1 MVVASVR
8 VSIVRMPCRGSMC
21 AMPMALSPRKS
32 RVTSSFRGS
41 FRTRVGRHRWR
52 SSKDLTMSRI
62 TVATM
67 VAAIVAIASDAA
79 AMSNYRWKYRP
90 LLVFADGAASAALAQ
105 QRAIVAASRTG
116 LAERKVVVVWVIG
129 DAVNSELGPA
139 PAQSAGALRARFGAS
154 NCFLPRRTGRQRR
167 RRKAVAINAA
177 GCGQIVRHD
186 RRYAYAPG

>member
-1 MVVASVR
+1 
-8 VSIVRMPCRGSMC
+8 
-21 AMPMALSPRKS
+21 
-32 RVTSSFRGS
+32 
-41 FRTRVGRHRWR
+41 
-52 SSKDLTMSRI
+52 MSRI

-154 NCFLPRRTGRQRR
+154 TASFRAVLVGKDGGAKLSQSKPLDAAKLFATIDAMPMRRDEMR
-167 RRKAVAINAA
+167 
-177 GCGQIVRHD
+177 VR
-186 RRYAYAPG
+186 